1 MSKNLSPMTETQQ
14 EQIKKLFYQSP
25 VEPPSFKFS
34 FNDGKY
40 FIEVEQMYRYLEF
53 NKPYTMLS
61 GLLEIAKILGCENG
75 DECHRDSSD
84 GCETCDYGS
93 SYLVEWCFW

>member
-1 MSKNLSPMTETQQ
+1 MSKNLSPMTEAQQ
-14 EQIKKLFYQSP
+14 EQIKKLFYQCKI
-25 VEPPSFKFS
+25 EPPSFKFS
-34 FNDGKY
+34 FDDGKY
-40 FIEVEQMYRYLEF
+40 FIEVEQMYDYIKF
-53 NKPYTMLS
+53 NEPYSMLS

-75 DECHRDSSD
+75 DESLRYSRD